1 LELGLVTIGTEH
13 EYSLSDSNF
22 RPLPIND
29 RIIQQINGSIVNEF
43 PFGPVN
49 LSKELQKHVIEIV
62 PAVPANDLGEL
73 EGMVYAGLRKLQ
85 SRLDP
90 GIRMLGTGMHPL
102 LELSQTEVWD
112 HEDREIYEAYDRLF
126 GIRQHGWLNI
136 QALQM
141 NLPFRNDD
149 ELVSIYNRIRA
160 LVPFLVAVASS
171 SPYVEGK
178 ATSKIDNRLI
188 YYREAQRKL
197 PIIGHG
203 VIPER
208 LDSKQ
213 DYLDIQER
221 MYAALRK
228 EGADILCHEWVDS
241 RGLIV
246 RFSRNCVEVKALDE
260 QECVKSDMAITAFV
274 LALLRCDLRLEEDEG
289 ALKDMLEKAIQK
301 GTVDLRVELRMLYQ
315 KAFEAA
321 NQDER
326 RYLPLIRT
334 KIECGSL
341 AEAMLERAGTREEII
356 ELLPMLERSLRT
368 NVPFQCD
375 KCKAIRPSLY

>member
-1 LELGLVTIGTEH
+1 MLYPG
-13 EYSLSDSNF
+13 
-22 RPLPIND
+22 
-29 RIIQQINGSIVNEF
+29 
-43 PFGPVN
+43 
-49 LSKELQKHVIEIV
+49 LQKLQEQ
-62 PAVPANDLGEL
+62 LG
-73 EGMVYAGLRKLQ
+73 
-85 SRLDP
+85 P
-90 GIRMLGTGMHPL
+90 GIKMLGMGMHPL

-112 HEDREIYEAYDRLF
+112 HDDREIYETYDRLF

-149 ELVSIYNRIRA
+149 ELVSIFNRVRA
-160 LVPFLVAVASS
+160 LVPFLVAISSS

-178 ATSKIDNRLI
+178 ATGKIDNRLI
-188 YYREAQRKL
+188 YYRENQRQL
-197 PIIGHG
+197 PIISHG

-208 LDSKQ
+208 LGSKQ

-260 QECVKSDMAITAFV
+260 QECVRSDMAITAFV

-289 ALKDMLEKAIQK
+289 DLKDMLEKAI
-301 GTVDLRVELRMLYQ
+301 R
-315 KAFEAA
+315 
-321 NQDER
+321 ER
-326 RYLPLIRT
+326 HRRPEGRASGAVPEGLGGGEQGRAPVLPLIRT

-341 AEAMLERAGTREEII
+341 AEAMLERARTREEIV
-356 ELLPMLERSLRT
+356 EPAARYGALPEDQRSLPMRQVQGDQALALLRSIFADPMHR
-368 NVPFQCD
+368 
-375 KCKAIRPSLY
+375 Y

>member
-1 LELGLVTIGTEH
+1 MTIGTEH
-13 EYSLSDSNF
+13 EYSLSDCNYM
-22 RPLPIND
+22 PLPIND

-43 PFGPVN
+43 SFGPVN

-62 PAVPANDLGEL
+62 PAVPAKDVVEL
-73 EGMVYAGLRKLQ
+73 EGMVYSGLRKLQ
-85 SRLDP
+85 GQLGP
-90 GIRMLGTGMHPL
+90 GIKMLGMGMHPL

-112 HEDREIYEAYDRLF
+112 HEDWEIYEAYDRLF

-149 ELVSIYNRIRA
+149 ELVSIYNRLRA
-160 LVPFLVAVASS
+160 LTPFLVAVASS

-178 ATSKIDNRLI
+178 ATGKIDNRLI

-203 VIPER
+203 IIPEK
-208 LDSKQ
+208 LGSKQ

-274 LALLRCDLRLEEDEG
+274 LALLRCDLRLEEDES
-289 ALKDMLEKAIQK
+289 ALKDMLEKAIDK
-301 GTVDLRVELRMLYQ
+301 GTSDLKVELRPLYQ
-315 KAFEAA
+315 KALGAA
-321 NQDER
+321 SNEER

-334 KIECGSL
+334 KIEYGSL
-341 AEAMLERAGTREEII
+341 AEAMLEMAGTREKII
-356 ELLPMLERSLRT
+356 ELLPEMERSLRT
-368 NVPFQCD
+368 NIPYQCD
-375 KCKAIRPSLY
+375 KCKAIKPSLY

>member
-1 LELGLVTIGTEH
+1 MTIGTEH

-22 RPLPIND
+22 KPLPIND
-29 RIIQQINGSIVNEF
+29 RVIQQINGSIVNEF

-62 PAVPANDLGEL
+62 PAVPARDLAEL
-73 EGMVYAGLRKLQ
+73 EGMIYPGLQKLHAE
-85 SRLDP
+85 LGAD
-90 GIRMLGTGMHPL
+90 IKMLGMGMHPL
-102 LELSQTEVWD
+102 LELSQTAVWD
-112 HEDREIYEAYDRLF
+112 HEDREIYETYDRLF
-126 GIRQHGWLNI
+126 DIHQHGWLNI
-136 QALQM
+136 QALQI

-178 ATSKIDNRLI
+178 ATGKVDNRLI
-188 YYREAQRKL
+188 YYRESQRKL

-203 VIPER
+203 IIPEK
-208 LDSKQ
+208 LGSKK

-260 QECVKSDMAITAFV
+260 QECMKSDMAITAFV
-274 LALLRCDLRLEEDEG
+274 LALLRCDLHLEEDEG
-289 ALKDMLEKAIQK
+289 ALKEMLEKAINR
-301 GTVDLRVELRMLYQ
+301 GTVDLKAELRALYG
-315 KAFEAA
+315 KALAVA
-321 NQDER
+321 NKDER
-326 RYLPLIRT
+326 RYLPLINT

-341 AEAMLERAGTREEII
+341 AEAMLERAKTREEIM
-356 ELLPMLERSLRT
+356 ELLPEMERSLRI
-368 NVPFQCD
+368 NVPYQCD
-375 KCKAIRPSLY
+375 KCKSIKPSLY

>member
-1 LELGLVTIGTEH
+1 MTIGTEH
-13 EYSLSDSNF
+13 EYSLSDSNY

-62 PAVPANDLGEL
+62 PAVPAKDIAEL
-73 EGMVYAGLRKLQ
+73 EGMVYSGLQKLQ
-85 SRLDP
+85 GRLGP
-90 GIRMLGTGMHPL
+90 GIKMLGMGMHPL

-141 NLPFRNDD
+141 NLPFRNDE

-171 SPYVEGK
+171 SPYVEGR
-178 ATSKIDNRLI
+178 ATGKIDNRLI

-208 LDSKQ
+208 LGSKQ

-274 LALLRCDLRLEEDEG
+274 LALLRCDLSLEEDEG
-289 ALKDMLEKAIQK
+289 ALKDMLEKTIQR
-301 GTVDLRVELRMLYQ
+301 GTADLKAELRSLYQ
-315 KAFEAA
+315 KALEAA
-321 NQDER
+321 SKDER

-334 KIECGSL
+334 KIECGNL
-341 AEAMLERAGTREEII
+341 AEAMLERASTREEIV
-356 ELLPMLERSLRT
+356 ELLPELERSLRS
-368 NVPFQCD
+368 NIPYQCD